1 MRDNLLINLA
11 LIFIPLSLTSI
22 GGGAAIIAGAQVQT
36 VEVYRWISEPEFVH
50 LFAISRAAPGPGTML
65 ATAIGWEVAGWSGA
79 LVATLALFLPSSLL
93 CYIVFRATNAH
104 REKPWHR
111 IMREGL
117 APVGTGLILPAT
129 LSRPEIPGRRRAGTG
144 RRSGCCRIAVGR
156 VRWPLH
162 ASGGRGAVA
171 LGPCQ
176 LCRQPYRRLEGACIR
191 NALADDIER
200 RAV

>member
-65 ATAIGWEVAGWSGA
+65 ATAVGWEVAGWSGA

-117 APVGTGLILPAT
+117 APVGTGLIM
-129 LSRPEIPGRRRAGTG
+129 AGTI
-144 RRSGCCRIAVGR
+144 SLFRI
-156 VRWPLH
+156 
-162 ASGGRGAVA
+162 SGGGLLAAVTA
-171 LGPCQ
+171 CASCLLLYLVPRFPVVAVLLLG
-176 LCRQPYRRLEGACIR
+176 G
-191 NALADDIER
+191 LAAI
-200 RAV
+200 ATATFSG